1 MWRTTRNFSKI
12 YAEIVRAFLASR
24 QRNEKDSIAQRPL
37 SPGPSLAVDTRMRR
51 KKPSCSNDKMYS
63 VCQYLSVYA
72 RPILKDT
79 CVLEGTTGPQHSCL
93 AILTHTCERGT
104 LAYVPVLLETKAWG
118 FLDIVFVV
126 AKKKNGLCNPQI
138 HLPSLWPSSPWTNM
152 DLGKKCWSQT
162 GRFAVLEIS
171 LFPWR
176 SRNTAHQ
183 GTQKAPEMYFC
194 T

>member
-72 RPILKDT
+72 RPIIKDT
-79 CVLEGTTGPQHSCL
+79 CVLEGTTGPQHPCL

-126 AKKKNGLCNPQI
+126 AKKKMGFVIHRFTCHPCGPLHLGQTWIWGRNVDPRPAGL
-138 HLPSLWPSSPWTNM
+138 
-152 DLGKKCWSQT
+152 
-162 GRFAVLEIS
+162 
-171 LFPWR
+171 LF
-176 SRNTAHQ
+176 
-183 GTQKAPEMYFC
+183 
-194 T
+194 